1 MIDGNDTI
9 SGLSQLRLTAT
20 GIAEFNVDLKG
31 RSEKA
36 VIMGEIYRHQGQ
48 WKLRAQGQGF
58 NGGLEPLAVS
68 YGVDVAQ
75 PEDTPTQP
83 ARISLEKKLEGKAP
97 ALISLAKKASVSLAK
112 HKLETV
118 EARVAFVLDASGSM
132 TGQFKKGHV
141 QSVLDRIA
149 VLSVQFDDD
158 GTMDVWGF
166 AERHKKYP
174 DVTLDNL
181 DGYVAAIQNTGKRS
195 AWEILPGLGG
205 TNNEPPVMNEVI
217 DFFKDSILPVYVVC
231 ITDGGISKTREIK
244 EAIRRSANYPIF
256 WKFVG
261 LGGSNYGILEKL
273 DTFSDRRI
281 DNSNFFAIDNF
292 ATVKDEE
299 LYEQL
304 LEEFKDWL
312 DQAKIAG
319 IL

>member
-1 MIDGNDTI
+1 MQLQSGQNIPLHTTDLTLRLDYLSSYSFSSEPETCLFMLNADGKVTGDADFIFYNNRSAAGGAVKLLPGHQHANLQLALERIPETIQKIAITLVIDGNDTI

-195 AWEILPGLGG
+195 ACSGSQNQDTGIICFHFSSCKQGG
-205 TNNEPPVMNEVI
+205 KP
-217 DFFKDSILPVYVVC
+217 S
-231 ITDGGISKTREIK
+231 
-244 EAIRRSANYPIF
+244 
-256 WKFVG
+256 
-261 LGGSNYGILEKL
+261 
-273 DTFSDRRI
+273 
-281 DNSNFFAIDNF
+281 
-292 ATVKDEE
+292 
-299 LYEQL
+299 
-304 LEEFKDWL
+304 
-312 DQAKIAG
+312 
-319 IL
+319 